1 MFLSIVGSASDVRWA
16 IAVPNFPVMNGN
28 EKKINER
35 FFFIWA

>member
-16 IAVPNFPVMNGN
+16 IAVPVMNGN